1 MGKETFYGDAL
12 SQFKIFLVET
22 NIFHSRI
29 GREWCIPLP
38 GVNDQEPI
46 KWSLHLPY
54 KPLESTLS
62 RVDL

>member
-38 GVNDQEPI
+38 GVSDVFFSANCWFGVPAAQYHP
-46 KWSLHLPY
+46 P
-54 KPLESTLS
+54 
-62 RVDL
+62 